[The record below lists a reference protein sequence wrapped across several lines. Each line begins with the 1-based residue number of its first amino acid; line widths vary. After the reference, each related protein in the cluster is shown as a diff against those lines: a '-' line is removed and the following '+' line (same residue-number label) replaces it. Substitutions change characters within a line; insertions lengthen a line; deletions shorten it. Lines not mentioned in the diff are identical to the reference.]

1 MPVEYICSRCG
12 EFKSGFHSFFCLP
25 CQEVVCEKCAQKVPV
40 SYKCY
45 RCGWTADVRTAREY
59 FTECPNCFKCPI
71 CNSGLEIETEQKYF
85 LRCPYCGWDS
95 RTTGL
100 RIEGSSEEEVKEL
113 ARKELHQERLFEAV
127 KLYCDKCGE
136 SLVHP
141 RREIST
147 LTANVFPRFVFYT
160 VAIRQGERTEIPYA
174 VRNPRPEG
182 CEIRFD
188 WYTDT
193 PCEIEPYTRGVDFD
207 FHSPFVNA
215 PKKSELIIN
224 AKEIGEM
231 YLMADLSYKFDEIY
245 FGIGRTKV
253 RVGPIFVCPNI
264 AVTRDMQFPI
274 KRDGMN
280 TVKVN
285 ITNKSDQIVT
295 QAIIS
300 DMILEGVEDMKR
312 KFWEVKSLMPDDER
326 TFEYSFTPT
335 EGTKYLRFD
344 GLRSKVRFEK
354 FAPQKFFDFVS
365 KLLNVEID

>member
-1 MPVEYICSRCG
+1 METG
-12 EFKSGFHSFFCLP
+12 E
-25 CQEVVCEKCAQKVPV
+25 
-40 SYKCY
+40 
-45 RCGWTADVRTAREY
+45 
-59 FTECPNCFKCPI
+59 
-71 CNSGLEIETEQKYF
+71 KYF
-85 LRCPYCGWDS
+85 LRCPFCGWDS
-95 RTTGL
+95 KTTSL
-100 RIEGSSEEEVKEL
+100 RIEGSSEEEVRGR

-141 RREIST
+141 RQDIST
-147 LTANVFPRFVFYT
+147 LIANVFPRFVFYT
-160 VAIRQGERTEIPYA
+160 VAIRQGQRTEIPYT

-193 PCEIEPYTRGVDFD
+193 PCEIEPYTKGVDFD
-207 FHSPFVNA
+207 FHSPYINT
-215 PKKSELIIN
+215 PKKGELIIN
-224 AKEIGEM
+224 AKERGEM

-264 AVTRDMQFPI
+264 EVRREVQSPI

-280 TVKVN
+280 TVKV
-285 ITNKSDQIVT
+285 IIANKSDQTVT

-312 KFWEVKSLMPDDER
+312 KFWEVRSLKPDDER
-326 TFEYSFTPT
+326 AFEYAFTPA
-335 EGTKYLRFD
+335 EDAKYLRFD
-344 GLRSKVRFEK
+344 GLRSKVRFK
-354 FAPQKFFDFVS
+354 RFAPQKFFDFVS
-365 KLLNVEID
+365 KLLTVDMD